1 VAKKEQYLA
10 EFEAIAAQNGGLLRC
25 EDVVEFAR
33 DARTALH
40 SVFEWDDGKAATAFR
55 LQQAR
60 GLIRVVVAVTPA
72 DDQKKIRAFVSLKPD
87 RYGLQGGGYR
97 AFVTTMADGDM
108 RKQLLADAYEE
119 MQCFLV
125 KFESLKELSEI
136 FEAMSRV
143 VKTRPARKAKG
154 APATKYK
161 RHPQPTA

>member
-1 VAKKEQYLA
+1 MAKREQYLA
-10 EFEAIAAQNGGLLRC
+10 EFEAIAAQNGGLLRA
-25 EDVVEFAR
+25 EDVVDFAQ
-33 DARTALH
+33 DARAALH
-40 SVFEWDDGKAATAFR
+40 GIFEWDDSVAAKAYR

-60 GLIRVVVAVTPA
+60 GLIRVMVAVTPA
-72 DDQKKIRAFVSLKPD
+72 DDQKKFRAFVSLKPD

-108 RKQLLADAYEE
+108 RKQLLADAHEE

-136 FEAMSRV
+136 FEAMQRV
-143 VKTRPARKAKG
+143 VKKPARKAAGKRQ
-154 APATKYK
+154 AKY